1 MDEKDRH
8 SPAPAATPAL
18 VTARWR
24 RALLGA
30 ESRWPAFAAA
40 LVIIVGQARLA
51 SSLRLQPVW
60 LLPGAAAVLL
70 LASVGFYISPA
81 KPSRVDRAVSI
92 GLVAV
97 LVIANAGSF
106 ALLVRGVFLGS
117 ALSPLDLLATGVT
130 LWLVNMLVF
139 AIVYWELDGGG
150 PEARLERRREFPDF
164 VFPQQQ
170 ADQEKLTRAGWQPS
184 FGDYLYL
191 ALTNGTAF
199 SPTDA
204 MPYTRRAKLAMGAQ
218 SLLSFAIAAV
228 VVARAVNIAR
238 G

>member
-1 MDEKDRH
+1 MNEHRKH
-8 SPAPAATPAL
+8 SPDPASHTPRK
-18 VTARWR
+18 TARWWR
-24 RALLGA
+24 TLLGA
-30 ESRWPAFAAA
+30 ESRWPAFVAA

-51 SSLRLQPVW
+51 SSLQLQPVW

-70 LASVGFYISPA
+70 IASIGFYISPA
-81 KPSRVDRAVSI
+81 KPTRVDRAVSI
-92 GLVAV
+92 GLAGV

-106 ALLVRGVFLGS
+106 ALLVRDVFLGS
-117 ALSPLDLLATGVT
+117 SLTPLGLLANGVT
-130 LWLVNMLVF
+130 LWVVNVLVF
-139 AIVYWELDGGG
+139 AIVFWEFDGGG

-170 ADQEKLTRAGWQPS
+170 PDQEKLARAGWQPS

-204 MPYTRRAKLAMGAQ
+204 MPYTKRAKFAMGAQ
-218 SLLSFAIAAV
+218 SLLAFSIAAV
-228 VVARAVNIAR
+228 VVARAVNIAK

>member
-1 MDEKDRH
+1 MNEKNRH
-8 SPAPAATPAL
+8 STASAATPAL
-18 VTARWR
+18 DKARWR
-24 RALLGA
+24 RRCSAPG
-30 ESRWPAFAAA
+30 SRWPAFAAA
-40 LVIIVGQARLA
+40 LVIIVGQALLA
-51 SSLRLQPVW
+51 RSLQLQPVW
-60 LLPGAAAVLL
+60 LLPGVAAVLL
-70 LASVGFYISPA
+70 IASIGFYISPA
-81 KPSRVDRAVSI
+81 KPTRVDRVVSI
-92 GLVAV
+92 GLAGV

-117 ALSPLDLLATGVT
+117 SLTPLGLLANGVT
-130 LWLVNMLVF
+130 LWVVNMLVF

-170 ADQEKLTRAGWQPS
+170 VDQEKLARAGWQPS

-204 MPYTRRAKLAMGAQ
+204 MPYTKRAKLAMGAQ
-218 SLLSFAIAAV
+218 SLLAFSIAAV
-228 VVARAVNIAR
+228 VVARAVNIAK